1 MPDGPGEEQAVRTA
15 KNGGDGT
22 KRGWKL
28 ATRNRDRTERAPRT
42 LLRAGPWVVSRRP
55 RCTGWASA
63 RRGWLGRRGSTVGGH
78 PRSDP
83 AAAADGGRV
92 ERFPSGSRSARS
104 PEGAARDRT
113 RWGTP
118 GRQGPLTS
126 RTASSGRSCAVEVS
140 SGEPDPS
147 QSGWTPARP
156 GFAARPP
163 LLDDGSPRSATT
175 AFHDY
180 RLVGSRAVG
189 GEVERTERRR
199 TGAASGRQVDGQR
212 RSGPRAPTQDPVSS
226 RWTLRDGSAEGA
238 TNLKGGRSCAP
249 GQRRPDRAR
258 TGTEVDP

>member
-63 RRGWLGRRGSTVGGH
+63 RRGRLGRRGSTVGGH

-118 GRQGPLTS
+118 GRQGPPTS
-126 RTASSGRSCAVEVS
+126 RTASSGRSCAVEVI

-156 GFAARPP
+156 GLAARPP

-189 GEVERTERRR
+189 GEVERTEPRR

-238 TNLKGGRSCAP
+238 TNLKGGRPCAP